1 MDTETTGLDF
11 KTGHRII
18 EIGCVEIVNR
28 KFTGNEYHTYINPD
42 RESDEGALRVH
53 GLTAEFL
60 SDKPR
65 FVEIYEDFI
74 DFIKDSEL
82 LIHNAEFDIGFLD
95 NEIKLV
101 SKDLNLVEKEV
112 LKITDTLQ
120 IAREKHPGQR
130 NSLDA
135 LVSRYEINGYDREL
149 HGALLDSK
157 ILGDVYLSMT
167 GGQSTL
173 DFTTNEN
180 DEKNIKT
187 AKEKSSSKKK
197 LKVINVRFV
206 CQFLLTLNNLVK
218 NMIFKNTQETLKT
231 ILKYLKNLKLIIFS
245 FRLLKIFIVSKLK
258 IGFF

>member
-1 MDTETTGLDF
+1 MNRQIILDTETTGLDF

-42 RESDEGALRVH
+42 RDSDEGALRVH
-53 GLTAEFL
+53 GLTTEFL

-65 FVEIYEDFI
+65 FSEIYEDFI
-74 DFIKDSEL
+74 SFIKDSEL

-101 SKDLNLVEKEV
+101 SKNLNPVEKEV
-112 LKITDTLQ
+112 IKITDTLQ

-135 LVSRYEINGYDREL
+135 LVNRYEINGYDREL

-167 GGQSTL
+167 GGQSAL
-173 DFTTNEN
+173 DFTANDSQKINIEEVKEN
-180 DEKNIKT
+180 I
-187 AKEKSSSKKK
+187 SSRKK
-197 LKVINVRFV
+197 LKVVKVSAKEKAR
-206 CQFLLTLNNLVK
+206 NLEYLAKMKEETDVEPIW
-218 NMIFKNTQETLKT
+218 NQEHE
-231 ILKYLKNLKLIIFS
+231 
-245 FRLLKIFIVSKLK
+245 
-258 IGFF
+258 

>member
-1 MDTETTGLDF
+1 MNRQIILDTETTGLDF

-42 RESDEGALRVH
+42 RDSDEGALRVH
-53 GLTAEFL
+53 GLTTEFL

-65 FVEIYEDFI
+65 FSEIYEDFI

-101 SKDLNLVEKEV
+101 SKNLNPVEKEV
-112 LKITDTLQ
+112 VKITDTLQ

-135 LVSRYEINGYDREL
+135 LVNRYEINGYDREL

-167 GGQSTL
+167 GGQSDL
-173 DFTTNEN
+173 DFTTNESR
-180 DEKNIKT
+180 EKNADSVKD
-187 AKEKSSSKKK
+187 KSTSRKK
-197 LKVINVRFV
+197 LKVIKVSAKEKAR
-206 CQFLLTLNNLVK
+206 NLEYLAKMKEETDVEPIW
-218 NMIFKNTQETLKT
+218 NQEHE
-231 ILKYLKNLKLIIFS
+231 
-245 FRLLKIFIVSKLK
+245 
-258 IGFF
+258 

>member
-1 MDTETTGLDF
+1 MNRQIILDTETTGLDF

-42 RESDEGALRVH
+42 RDSDEGALRVH

-65 FVEIYEDFI
+65 FSEIYEDFI
-74 DFIKDSEL
+74 SFIKDSEL

-101 SKDLNLVEKEV
+101 SKDLNPVEKEV
-112 LKITDTLQ
+112 IKITDTLQ

-135 LVSRYEINGYDREL
+135 LVNRYEINGYDREL

-167 GGQSTL
+167 GGQSAL
-173 DFTTNEN
+173 DFTAN
-180 DEKNIKT
+180 DSQKKNLEEV
-187 AKEKSSSKKK
+187 KEKTSSRKK
-197 LKVINVRFV
+197 LKVVKVSAKEKAR
-206 CQFLLTLNNLVK
+206 NLEYLAKMKEETDVEPIW
-218 NMIFKNTQETLKT
+218 NQEHE
-231 ILKYLKNLKLIIFS
+231 
-245 FRLLKIFIVSKLK
+245 
-258 IGFF
+258 

>member
-1 MDTETTGLDF
+1 MNRQIILDTETTGLDF

-28 KFTGNEYHTYINPD
+28 KFTGNEYHSYINPERD
-42 RESDEGALRVH
+42 SDEGALRVH
-53 GLTAEFL
+53 GLTTEFL

-65 FVEIYEDFI
+65 FSEIYEEFI
-74 DFIKDSEL
+74 SFIKDSEL

-101 SKDLNLVEKEV
+101 SKDLNPIEKEV
-112 LKITDTLQ
+112 IKITDTLQ

-167 GGQSTL
+167 GGQSDL
-173 DFTTNEN
+173 DFSDNSAE
-180 DEKNIKT
+180 DKNINL
-187 AKEKSSSKKK
+187 SKDQASARKK
-197 LKVINVRFV
+197 LKVIKVSAKEKARN
-206 CQFLLTLNNLVK
+206 
-218 NMIFKNTQETLKT
+218 
-231 ILKYLKNLKLIIFS
+231 LKYLADMKEETNVEPIWNQEHE
-245 FRLLKIFIVSKLK
+245 
-258 IGFF
+258 